1 MASTYLPTLNW
12 PIYSGWTAYTPV
24 IPKVYWD
31 VYSQEQ
37 RIKWLFC
44 NTDKLQHYMDY
55 IAELTNEW
63 VLEYSEGVQEEL
75 DNFSALIES
84 GYKEALNAWIERD
97 LPDVIA
103 KAIKMVFF
111 GLTMDGYFCAYIPKS
126 WQGIQFDTIM
136 DYSSDNYGHLVL
148 KY

>member
-1 MASTYLPTLNW
+1 MATTYLPTLNW

-55 IAELTNEW
+55 IAELTNQW
-63 VLEYSEGVQEEL
+63 VLEYSEGVQEQL
-75 DNFSALIES
+75 DNFAALIEA
-84 GYKEALNAWIERD
+84 KFKPALDEWMQKC
-97 LPDVIA
+97 LPDYIEQ
-103 KAIKMVFF
+103 AIKMVFF

-126 WQGIQFDTIM
+126 WKGIQFDTVM
-136 DYSSDNYGHLVL
+136 DYSSDNYGRLVL